1 MSVVDT
7 PDNEQSKFI
16 DKKIGAKEFLDNI
29 RSSYKNNTSKLSEE
43 KRQRPFSI
51 DEAFRSDVNNSI
63 FDVERIYQQID
74 YNNASK
80 GMTVNGDFVWKGG
93 VEDSEVIWQPRKN
106 GKFTIAWIPPEDR
119 RNNKTTNNGR
129 VFQVMVFR

>member
-1 MSVVDT
+1 MPSTVNELSKSGGENFKNLWNDSDPNDLDANGRTRSGLYQYFTPAYDGYEGFIDEYGMSVVDT

-51 DEAFRSDVNNSI
+51 DEASRS
-63 FDVERIYQQID
+63 
-74 YNNASK
+74 
-80 GMTVNGDFVWKGG
+80 
-93 VEDSEVIWQPRKN
+93 
-106 GKFTIAWIPPEDR
+106 
-119 RNNKTTNNGR
+119 
-129 VFQVMVFR
+129 